1 MHQIFWSLAR
11 RWALGKCHIHF
22 WENLNM
28 GSIWSPFSR
37 IWLFGAR
44 IRCHGSVSQKSGS
57 HFPVIDSTLRQEG
70 CTFQVWVKTDS
81 DLIQN
86 WFRSDS
92 KLVQIWF
99 KIGSNLIQ
107 NWIWLPSHPSC
118 EVCREEEALTF
129 PDWFITEFCCPLMS
143 WADMRRLW
151 HFQIYSSL
159 NPLLSLKL
167 PVANIMGGKHFL
179 RIWFI
184 SEFSSISVIR
194 SKYLCLIFESHWN
207 LNLLTQSNSLIL
219 LCFFI
224 FDSFPHWFK
233 SDFCLGEEALTCPN
247 WFKPYF
253 RYCLTLHI
261 MKFEVR
267 KLWHFQTDSRLISV
281 EARKLWYIQTDS
293 SLISVNVWSSITW
306 SFRWESSDI
315 SRLIQVLFPLLS
327 SPL

>member
-11 RWALGKCHIHF
+11 RWAPGKCHIHF
-22 WENLNM
+22 WENLNK

-143 WADMRRLW
+143 CADMRRLW
-151 HFQIYSSL
+151 HFQTYSSL

-167 PVANIMGGKHFL
+167 PVANIMRGQTFSTNLIH
-179 RIWFI
+179 IW
-184 SEFSSISVIR
+184 
-194 SKYLCLIFESHWN
+194 
-207 LNLLTQSNSLIL
+207 IL
-219 LCFFI
+219 L
-224 FDSFPHWFK
+224 
-233 SDFCLGEEALTCPN
+233 
-247 WFKPYF
+247 Y
-253 RYCLTLHI
+253 
-261 MKFEVR
+261 
-267 KLWHFQTDSRLISV
+267 
-281 EARKLWYIQTDS
+281 
-293 SLISVNVWSSITW
+293 
-306 SFRWESSDI
+306 
-315 SRLIQVLFPLLS
+315 
-327 SPL
+327 